1 MSIYES
7 TAEPTSPAP
16 APVAVGPGPMTV
28 SELFEVCWRRRN
40 AFILGFVA
48 VVAAVLA
55 VCLRIQPLYEAG
67 AQIEV
72 LRGRAPLTFSD
83 DRRDD
88 LIDFAQLNT
97 QRERITAAPVLQD
110 ALLDEGLRD
119 SPVYQQA
126 LRPIALLRDRLG
138 ITTSRDSRM
147 IALTLRDE
155 DPTRARLGLQAIMK
169 AYLKRLQDRDEEKVA
184 GALVFLRE
192 QLDRASERV
201 TAAQT
206 TEQDFRATNSL
217 VTDRFDESPPAREL
231 AALMPERFALDHDQI
246 SSQVTLDQI
255 DAAHTATGPAFIRR
269 ALLSIAPLAAVAADR
284 QKAIEE
290 LDAEGRIL
298 AERFGPRHP
307 RMVEHQ
313 TDVAARTG
321 QLDEVLKMAEA
332 GIRAQHE
339 GLVRRGTLI
348 DVRVAEA
355 TSKLESHRL
364 KVIRLQQLVQ
374 ETSTQQRLFE
384 ELQRR
389 LAEEQV
395 ISHLESREVVINNP
409 SEVGTRPVNRPMSL
423 FGAAALVFGL
433 GAGIVAALL
442 RESLERRVNGMRRA
456 TTLTRL
462 APLASIPLCPG
473 LSQLGAGVDP
483 EHPAEIAEGF
493 RALRAALRLALPPS
507 SHARCLAVCG
517 VEAGDGCSTV
527 AARLAVSLASAGH
540 RVLLIN
546 ADMRKPTLD
555 EQMAPEVTEG
565 LAQVLAGTREAEIH
579 ASPYPR
585 IDYLGCGP
593 RPANPAEL
601 LHSTGL
607 PGLVAQARVDYD
619 YVVFDTPP
627 LSRYSDAILLC
638 SLVDAV
644 LLVLRD
650 QTTQRG
656 ALAIAL
662 DRLAPVREKVIG
674 LVLNGEQG
682 VTQARRSKRMLAVR

>member
-1 MSIYES
+1 
-7 TAEPTSPAP
+7 
-16 APVAVGPGPMTV
+16 VGP
-28 SELFEVCWRRRN
+28 
-40 AFILGFVA
+40 
-48 VVAAVLA
+48 
-55 VCLRIQPLYEAG
+55 
-67 AQIEV
+67 
-72 LRGRAPLTFSD
+72 
-83 DRRDD
+83 
-88 LIDFAQLNT
+88 
-97 QRERITAAPVLQD
+97 
-110 ALLDEGLRD
+110 
-119 SPVYQQA
+119 
-126 LRPIALLRDRLG
+126 
-138 ITTSRDSRM
+138 
-147 IALTLRDE
+147 
-155 DPTRARLGLQAIMK
+155 
-169 AYLKRLQDRDEEKVA
+169 
-184 GALVFLRE
+184 
-192 QLDRASERV
+192 
-201 TAAQT
+201 
-206 TEQDFRATNSL
+206 
-217 VTDRFDESPPAREL
+217 
-231 AALMPERFALDHDQI
+231 
-246 SSQVTLDQI
+246 
-255 DAAHTATGPAFIRR
+255 
-269 ALLSIAPLAAVAADR
+269 
-284 QKAIEE
+284 
-290 LDAEGRIL
+290 
-298 AERFGPRHP
+298 
-307 RMVEHQ
+307 
-313 TDVAARTG
+313 
-321 QLDEVLKMAEA
+321 
-332 GIRAQHE
+332 
-339 GLVRRGTLI
+339 
-348 DVRVAEA
+348 
-355 TSKLESHRL
+355 
-364 KVIRLQQLVQ
+364 
-374 ETSTQQRLFE
+374 
-384 ELQRR
+384 
-389 LAEEQV
+389 
-395 ISHLESREVVINNP
+395 
-409 SEVGTRPVNRPMSL
+409 RPVNRPMSL

-433 GAGIVAALL
+433 GAGIAAALL

-555 EQMAPEVTEG
+555 QQMAPEVTEG

-644 LLVLRD
+644 VLVLRD
-650 QTTQRG
+650 QTTQRR
-656 ALAIAL
+656 ALTIAL

-682 VTQARRSKRMLAVR
+682 VTQARRSQRMVAAR